1 MKRIIV
7 VCDDKTKEYANYLR
21 QLISANDDKGD
32 EIVGTKDGEVDVV
45 VWTEKQYIDNSP
57 TITSNQHILFIGNNK
72 TAQAEEKSM
81 REEFHK
87 FGMRYSWLGKR
98 AVVAVDPVDLSK
110 EDYEKFI
117 EFCKEYGTEYEKQE
131 FRLFKKKENKNTEDK
146 KENQN
151 ADENKNY
158 DSLIAAVGVAGAGL
172 LLGVIGSTIA
182 ISTVGIKIASI
193 NAKIKEQQYMA
204 LITIFYLEGINK
216 FLEN

>member
-21 QLISANDDKGD
+21 QLISANDDKDG
-32 EIVGTKDGEVDVV
+32 EIVGTKDGEIDVV

-57 TITSNQHILFIGNNK
+57 TIASNQHILFIGNNK
-72 TAQAEEKSM
+72 SAQAEEKSM
-81 REEFHK
+81 KEIYHK

-98 AVVAVDPVDLSK
+98 AVAAVDSVDLSK
-110 EDYEKFI
+110 EDYDKFI
-117 EFCKEYGTEYEKQE
+117 EYCKEYGTEYEKQE
-131 FRLFKKKENKNTEDK
+131 FKLFKKKEKTNIEDK
-146 KENQN
+146 SEGK
-151 ADENKNY
+151 AVNKSY
-158 DSLIAAVGVAGAGL
+158 DSLIAAAGVAGAGI
-172 LLGVIGSTIA
+172 LLGIIGSAVA
-182 ISTVGIKIASI
+182 ISAVGIKIANI

>member
-1 MKRIIV
+1 MKSIIV

-21 QLISANDDKGD
+21 QLISANDDKDG
-32 EIVGTKDGEVDVV
+32 EIVGTKDGEVEVV

-81 REEFHK
+81 REKFHK

-98 AVVAVDPVDLSK
+98 AVVAVDPADLSK

-117 EFCKEYGTEYEKQE
+117 EYCKEYGTEYEKQE
-131 FRLFKKKENKNTEDK
+131 FKLFKKKENKNTEGK
-146 KENQN
+146 K
-151 ADENKNY
+151 ENKNY
-158 DSLIAAVGVAGAGL
+158 DSLIAAVGVAGTGL

-204 LITIFYLEGINK
+204 LITIFYLDGINK
-216 FLEN
+216 YLEN